1 MDYQKLLEYLKN
13 FCECVESYLTKY
25 DYAIRTISNGY
36 NPTELGSLSNLIY
49 DAHLTVLAFVEQYK
63 GNHKVKHFSCA
74 EHFRVMAFAQLTHR
88 KSLRD
93 VEVAFNAIG
102 KKAYHMG
109 IKSRVAKS
117 TLADANG
124 QRDWRIYADFAQVL
138 IDQAKKLYAEEPL
151 DVEWQGN
158 IYAIDATTIDL
169 CLAMFPWAKFRRTKA
184 AVKLHTKINLRG
196 NIPDFIHISDG
207 KLNDVNALDL
217 IIPEANAFYLIDRAY
232 TDFQRL
238 YLFHQAEANFVSL
251 LKKSIL
257 YKRRYSHKADK
268 DSGIRSDQT
277 IILTGKDT
285 SRYYPKPLRRIR
297 FYSEERKRYLV
308 FITNNFDLPAETVAK
323 LYKMRWQFE
332 LFFKWIKQNL
342 RIKTFFGYNENAVK
356 VQVWIAVCTYL
367 IVAILKK
374 EQRLLQP
381 MSEILQVLSI
391 LQFEKRPIS
400 ELFTAFSCNSE
411 HSDTHNQLPLF
422 DL

>member
-1 MDYQKLLEYLKN
+1 MNSGQMVFSQLMDCLPWWRFHSIVKQYQ
-13 FCECVESYLTKY
+13 
-25 DYAIRTISNGY
+25 
-36 NPTELGSLSNLIY
+36 
-49 DAHLTVLAFVEQYK
+49 
-63 GNHKVKHFSCA
+63 GNYKVKYFSCA

-93 VEVAFNAIG
+93 LEVAFNAIG
-102 KKAYHMG
+102 RKAYHMG
-109 IKSRVAKS
+109 IKSKVSKS
-117 TLADANG
+117 TLADANE

-138 IDQAKKLYAEEPL
+138 IAQAKHLYAEEPL

-158 IYAIDATTIDL
+158 IYAFDATTIDL
-169 CLAMFPWAKFRRTKA
+169 CLTLFPWAKFRRTKA

-217 IIPEANAFYLIDRAY
+217 IVPEANALYLIDRAY
-232 TDFQRL
+232 TDFKRL

-251 LKKSIL
+251 LKRSIL
-257 YKRRYSHKADK
+257 WKRRYSHEVDKA
-268 DSGIRSDQT
+268 SGVRSDQT

-285 SRYYPKPLRRIR
+285 SRNYPEPLRRIR
-297 FYSEERKRYLV
+297 FYSEERNRYLI
-308 FITNNFDLPAETVAK
+308 FITNNFNLPAETIAT
-323 LYKMRWQFE
+323 LYKMRWQIE

-411 HSDTHNQLPLF
+411 YSDIHNQLPLF